1 MSNSENVVNSSDV
14 LTSISKMQ
22 LVLVTLALV
31 LASEAAAR
39 SRRKN
44 EVGVV
49 NLCDANVRIRCQSVL
64 QDKRDVFLAPHQ
76 QFRYRFVD
84 IDRGNRHFWCDA
96 YGLFGFSE
104 NFDVFG
110 RKAPNRRNITWFL
123 KPDGLYMDTPENQV
137 SSWEWNYPPMESYA
151 QD

>member
-1 MSNSENVVNSSDV
+1 
-14 LTSISKMQ
+14 MQ

-84 IDRGNRHFWCDA
+84 IDREDEALMVMDA
-96 YGLFGFSE
+96 IE
-104 NFDVFG
+104 
-110 RKAPNRRNITWFL
+110 KTTWV
-123 KPDGLYMDTPENQV
+123 KVM
-137 SSWEWNYPPMESYA
+137 SS
-151 QD
+151 